1 MQNLKNYMMF
11 ANDDYTMN
19 FQNMGI
25 TGTLI
30 ELVDVILAHVTEVLS
45 SGDLSII
52 EDIHNTCINQ
62 LNDMIKDAQSSIY
75 GQVVAKINYINTLS
89 NIVLF
94 CSLGIVVILYFL
106 MILYCFKSNSQ
117 LKQSLSN
124 LLYISDSEAHM
135 HQENAEKMKYAVEM
149 IRKNFEIDTQNLLNN
164 ECDFKRRKNPKEP
177 IQSKEIE
184 YSIAVIAILG
194 LAVHLSCLFFF

>member
-1 MQNLKNYMMF
+1 MMF

-19 FQNMGI
+19 FQKLGV

-30 ELVDVILAHVTEVLS
+30 ELVDVVLAHVTEVLS
-45 SGDLSII
+45 SGDLSVI
-52 EDIHNTCINQ
+52 EEIHSTCFDQ
-62 LNDMIKDAQSSIY
+62 LNGMIINAQSNIY
-75 GQVVAKINYINTLS
+75 GQVVAQINDINTLS
-89 NIVLF
+89 NVVLF
-94 CSLGIVVILYFL
+94 SSLGIVVILYFL

-135 HQENAEKMKYAVEM
+135 RQENAEKMKYAVEM

-164 ECDFKRRKNPKEP
+164 DSDFKRRKNPKEP
-177 IQSKEIE
+177 IQSKEIV

-194 LAVHLSCLFFF
+194 LTVHLSCLFFF

>member
-1 MQNLKNYMMF
+1 MMF

-19 FQNMGI
+19 FQNLGV

-45 SGDLSII
+45 SGDLSVI
-52 EDIHNTCINQ
+52 EEIHSTCFDQ
-62 LNDMIKDAQSSIY
+62 LNGMIINAQSNIY
-75 GQVVAKINYINTLS
+75 GQVVAQINDINTLS
-89 NIVLF
+89 NVVLF
-94 CSLGIVVILYFL
+94 SSLGIVVILYFL

-135 HQENAEKMKYAVEM
+135 RQENAEKMKYAVEM

-164 ECDFKRRKNPKEP
+164 DSDFKRRKNPKEP
-177 IQSKEIE
+177 IQSKEIV

-194 LAVHLSCLFFF
+194 LTVHLSCLFFF

>member
-1 MQNLKNYMMF
+1 MMF

-19 FQNMGI
+19 FQKLGV

-45 SGDLSII
+45 SGDLSVI
-52 EDIHNTCINQ
+52 EEIHSTCFDQ
-62 LNDMIKDAQSSIY
+62 LNGMIINAQSNIY
-75 GQVVAKINYINTLS
+75 GQVVAQINDINTLS
-89 NIVLF
+89 NVVLF
-94 CSLGIVVILYFL
+94 SSLGIVVILYFL

-135 HQENAEKMKYAVEM
+135 RQENAEKMKYAVEM

-164 ECDFKRRKNPKEP
+164 DSDFKRRKNPKEP
-177 IQSKEIE
+177 IQSKEIV

-194 LAVHLSCLFFF
+194 LTVHLSCLFFF

>member
-1 MQNLKNYMMF
+1 MF

-19 FQNMGI
+19 FQKLGV

-45 SGDLSII
+45 SGDLSVI
-52 EDIHNTCINQ
+52 EEIHSTCFDQ
-62 LNDMIKDAQSSIY
+62 LNGMIINAQSNIY
-75 GQVVAKINYINTLS
+75 GQVVAQINDINTLS
-89 NIVLF
+89 NVVLF
-94 CSLGIVVILYFL
+94 SSLGIVVILYFL

-135 HQENAEKMKYAVEM
+135 RQENAEKMKYAVEM

-164 ECDFKRRKNPKEP
+164 DSDFKRRKNPKEP
-177 IQSKEIE
+177 IQSKEIV

-194 LAVHLSCLFFF
+194 LTVHLSCLFFF